1 MHLICNQ
8 GVGSS
13 NLSVGTI
20 FDMQDIIIID
30 NFVPKIIQNELE
42 EIACRQQYIDYYF
55 LRDPAYKK
63 DDDNIA
69 FTFRQNDSNIV
80 NKREFVFT
88 HKLLAD
94 NIKSKFYNDFECIP
108 NKIIKDFDM
117 PPDLNRIKL
126 VMSPPL
132 AHTKGKYGVPHPDSP
147 TSDSMIAI
155 YYISD
160 SDGDTILFNEFYENN
175 IDTNKKTIY
184 KTISPKKGRLVLFQG
199 NRYHANSWST
209 EKERVIL
216 NINFLP
222 I

>member
-8 GVGSS
+8 GVGGSIP
-13 NLSVGTI
+13 SVGTI
-20 FDMQDIIIID
+20 FDMQDLIIID

-42 EIACRQQYIDYYF
+42 EIACRNGYINYHF
-55 LRDPAYKK
+55 LRDPSYKN
-63 DDDNIA
+63 DDRTSI
-69 FTFRQNDSNIV
+69 FRQNDSNIV

-88 HKLLAD
+88 HDLLL
-94 NIKSKFYNDFECIP
+94 NNVKSKFYSDFECIP
-108 NKIIKDFDM
+108 NKIVKDFDM

-132 AHTKGKYGVPHPDSP
+132 AHTKGRYGVPHPDSP
-147 TSDSMIAI
+147 SDKSIIAI
-155 YYISD
+155 YYITD
-160 SDGDTILFNEFYENN
+160 SDGDTILFNEFFNKD
-175 IDTNKKTIY
+175 IDTSKKTIY
-184 KTISPKKGRLVLFQG
+184 KTISPKKGRLALFQG